1 MAWLPYKDRHPKRQG
16 TWSTAN
22 CLSFVVASVIC
33 LATLPWPLVLPLIV
47 LALVVEGAYCGD
59 DRDDH

>member
-1 MAWLPYKDRHPKRQG
+1 MAWLPYKDRHPKRKG

-22 CLSFVVASVIC
+22 CLSFGVASVLC
-33 LATLPWPLVLPLIV
+33 LIAFPWPIVLPLVV
-47 LALVVEGAYCGD
+47 LALLAEGAYCGD